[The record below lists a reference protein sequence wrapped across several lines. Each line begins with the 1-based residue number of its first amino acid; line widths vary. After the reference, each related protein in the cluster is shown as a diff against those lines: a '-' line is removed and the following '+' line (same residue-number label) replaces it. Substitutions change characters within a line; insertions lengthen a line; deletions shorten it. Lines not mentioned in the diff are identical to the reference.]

1 MLRASRLTPPAAG
14 GIRTEAVSDREEE
27 GPKAPQLFA
36 DEAVAFRQ
44 EDDEQILDE
53 IPGAFAVASSEEEAF
68 EIARDEKRGVHGL
81 GGRLHFV
88 RHREDMSA
96 AAVS

>member
-27 GPKAPQLFA
+27 GPEAPRLFA
-36 DEAVAFRQ
+36 SEAVALRQ
-44 EDDEQILDE
+44 KNDEDILNE
-53 IPGAFAVASSEEEAF
+53 IPGAFSVASSEEEAF

-96 AAVS
+96 AVVS